1 MITAGIDEAGRGP
14 VLGPMVMCGICI
26 DDTEA
31 AELVAMGVKDSK
43 LLSPEKREELF
54 PVIKK
59 KVIDYRI
66 ESISSQEIDKS
77 LRTGTNLNDIEMQM
91 TAKILN
97 SLNYDRAIIDC
108 PSTNIEAYKRE
119 LKALLKRPIELHV
132 EHKADLNHPEVGAA
146 SILAKVTR
154 DNEIKKLQ
162 EQYDAD
168 FGSGY
173 MSDPLTKRF
182 IDENWSKY
190 PELFRHSWS
199 SWKDLKSGKD
209 QKRLGDF

>member
-14 VLGPMVMCGICI
+14 VLGPMVMCGISI

-31 AELVAMGVKDSK
+31 AELAEMGVKDSK

-59 KVIDYRI
+59 KVIDYKI
-66 ESISSQEIDKS
+66 ESISSQEIDRLIKS
-77 LRTGTNLNDIEMQM
+77 GTNLNDIEMQM

-97 SLNYDRAIIDC
+97 SLDCECAIIDC
-108 PSTNIEAYKRE
+108 PSTNIEAYRRE
-119 LKALLKRPIELHV
+119 LKSLLKRPIELHV

-154 DNEIKKLQ
+154 DSEVKKLH

-173 MSDPLTKRF
+173 MSDPLTKKF

-190 PELFRHSWS
+190 PELFRRSWS
-199 SWKDLKSGKD
+199 SWKELKSGKD
-209 QKRLGDF
+209 QKKLFDF

>member
-1 MITAGIDEAGRGP
+1 MIIAGIDEAGRGP
-14 VLGPMVMCGICI
+14 VLGPMVMCGISI

-31 AELVAMGVKDSK
+31 AELVAMGIKDSK
-43 LLSPEKREELF
+43 LLSSERREKLF
-54 PVIKK
+54 PIIKK
-59 KVIDYRI
+59 KVIDYKI
-66 ESISSQEIDKS
+66 ESISSPEIDRLIKS
-77 LRTGTNLNDIEMQM
+77 GTNLNDIEMQI

-97 SLNYDRAIIDC
+97 SLNCDCAIIDC

-119 LKALLKRPIELHV
+119 LKTLLKHPIELRV

-154 DNEIKKLQ
+154 DAEVKKLQ

-173 MSDPLTKRF
+173 MSDPLTKKF